1 MKFSKI
7 ISYLLH
13 PILMPIIVLYIGIN
27 NVDYLYLI
35 FHNYSNNLYVII
47 LTFTMVLPLIS
58 AILFIKSGRV
68 ESLEMRKKEERR
80 GPLFVSALIM
90 IIGFLFFYYPI
101 AKLSVHL
108 SAIYILSIILLF
120 FAFLITKRWKISLH
134 MLGIG
139 GATGAFIA
147 LNYIFGG
154 IYYFV
159 VLFFFLSGLLAF
171 SRLDQKAHNAS
182 QVYVG
187 FVLGCVFQSL
197 FIVYYSSI
205 ISTISILRSSI
216 ASLL

>member
-35 FHNYSNNLYVII
+35 FRNYSNTLYVII

-58 AILFIKSGRV
+58 AILFVKSGRV

-90 IIGFLFFYYPI
+90 GIGFFKFYLI
-101 AKLSVHL
+101 SKLSFHL
-108 SAIYILSIILLF
+108 SAIYISSIILLF

>member
-7 ISYLLH
+7 LSYLLH
-13 PILMPIIVLYIGIN
+13 PILMPIIVLYIAIN
-27 NVDYLYLI
+27 NVDYFYLI
-35 FHNYSNNLYVII
+35 FHNYSNTLYLII

-58 AILFIKSGRV
+58 AILFVKLGRV
-68 ESLEMRKKEERR
+68 ESLEMRKRKERR
-80 GPLFVSALIM
+80 GPLFISILIM
-90 IIGFLFFYYPI
+90 IIGFSIFYSI
-101 AKLSVHL
+101 AKLSSHL
-108 SAIYILSIILLF
+108 SAIYISSIILLF
-120 FAFLITKRWKISLH
+120 FSFLITIRWKISLH

-139 GATGAFIA
+139 GATGTFIA

-154 IYYFV
+154 IYCCV

-171 SRLDQKAHNAS
+171 SRLDEKAHNAS

-197 FIVYYSSI
+197 FIVNYSSI

>member
-7 ISYLLH
+7 LSYLLH

-27 NVDYLYLI
+27 NVDYFYLI
-35 FHNYSNNLYVII
+35 FYNYSNNLYLII
-47 LTFTMVLPLIS
+47 LAFTMALPLIS
-58 AILFIKSGRV
+58 AILFVKLGRV
-68 ESLEMRKKEERR
+68 ESLAMRKRKERR
-80 GPLFVSALIM
+80 GPLFISILIM
-90 IIGFLFFYYPI
+90 IIGFPIFYSI
-101 AKLSVHL
+101 AKLSPHL
-108 SAIYILSIILLF
+108 SAIYISSIILLF
-120 FAFLITKRWKISLH
+120 FSFLITIRWKISLH
-134 MLGIG
+134 MMGIG
-139 GATGAFIA
+139 GATGTFIA

-154 IYYFV
+154 IYYFIF
-159 VLFFFLSGLLAF
+159 LFFALSGLLAF
-171 SRLDQKAHNAS
+171 SRLDQKAHNES

>member
-13 PILMPIIVLYIGIN
+13 PILTPIIVLYIGIN

-47 LTFTMVLPLIS
+47 LTFTMALPLIS
-58 AILFIKSGRV
+58 SILFVKSGRV
-68 ESLEMRKKEERR
+68 ESLEMRKRKERR
-80 GPLFVSALIM
+80 GPLFISILIM
-90 IIGFLFFYYPI
+90 IIGFPIFYSI
-101 AKLSVHL
+101 AKLSSHL
-108 SAIYILSIILLF
+108 SAIYISSIILLF
-120 FAFLITKRWKISLH
+120 FSFLITIRWKISLH
-134 MLGIG
+134 MLGVG
-139 GATGAFIA
+139 GATGTFIA

-159 VLFFFLSGLLAF
+159 ILFFFLSGLLAF
-171 SRLDQKAHNAS
+171 ARLDQKAHNAS

-197 FIVYYSSI
+197 FIVHYSSI
-205 ISTISILRSSI
+205 ISTISILRSNI

>member
-13 PILMPIIVLYIGIN
+13 PILMPIIVLYLGIN
-27 NVDYLYLI
+27 NVDYFYLI

-58 AILFIKSGRV
+58 SILFVKLGRV

-80 GPLFVSALIM
+80 GPLFMSALIM
-90 IIGFLFFYYPI
+90 IIGFPIFYSI
-101 AKLSVHL
+101 AKLSFHL
-108 SAIYILSIILLF
+108 SSIYISSIILLF

-139 GATGAFIA
+139 GATGTFIA

-159 VLFFFLSGLLAF
+159 ILFLFLSGLLAF

-182 QVYVG
+182 QVYIG

-197 FIVYYSSI
+197 FIVNYSSI

>member
-7 ISYLLH
+7 LSYLLH

-27 NVDYLYLI
+27 NVDYFYLI
-35 FHNYSNNLYVII
+35 FYNYSNNLYLII
-47 LTFTMVLPLIS
+47 LAFTMALPLIS
-58 AILFIKSGRV
+58 AILFVNSGRV

-80 GPLFVSALIM
+80 GPLFMSALIM
-90 IIGFLFFYYPI
+90 GIGFPIFYSI
-101 AKLSVHL
+101 AKLSFHL
-108 SAIYILSIILLF
+108 SSIYISSIILLS
-120 FAFLITKRWKISLH
+120 FAFLITIRWKISLH
-134 MLGIG
+134 MLGVG
-139 GATGAFIA
+139 GATGTFIA

-159 VLFFFLSGLLAF
+159 ILFLFLSGLLAF
-171 SRLDQKAHNAS
+171 ARLDQKAHNES

-197 FIVYYSSI
+197 FIVNYSSI
-205 ISTISILRSSI
+205 ISTISILRSNI

>member
-7 ISYLLH
+7 LSYLLH

-27 NVDYLYLI
+27 NVDYFYLI
-35 FHNYSNNLYVII
+35 FHNYSNTLYLII
-47 LTFTMVLPLIS
+47 LAFTMVFPLIS
-58 AILFIKSGRV
+58 AILFVKLGRV
-68 ESLEMRKKEERR
+68 ESLEMRKRKERR
-80 GPLFVSALIM
+80 GPLFISILIM
-90 IIGFLFFYYPI
+90 IIGFPIFYSI
-101 AKLSVHL
+101 AKLSPHL
-108 SAIYILSIILLF
+108 SAIYISSIILLF
-120 FAFLITKRWKISLH
+120 FSFLITIRWKISLH
-134 MLGIG
+134 MMGIG
-139 GATGAFIA
+139 GATGTFIA

-154 IYYFV
+154 IYYFIF
-159 VLFFFLSGLLAF
+159 LFFALSGLLAF
-171 SRLDQKAHNAS
+171 SRLDQKAHNES

>member
-7 ISYLLH
+7 LSYLLH

-35 FHNYSNNLYVII
+35 FRNYSNTLYVII

-58 AILFIKSGRV
+58 AILFVKSGRV

-90 IIGFLFFYYPI
+90 GIGFFKFYLI
-101 AKLSVHL
+101 SKLSFHL
-108 SAIYILSIILLF
+108 SAIYISSIILLI
-120 FAFLITKRWKISLH
+120 FAFLITIRWKISLH

-139 GATGAFIA
+139 GATGTFIA

-154 IYYFV
+154 IYYLIL
-159 VLFFFLSGLLAF
+159 LFLALSGLLAF
-171 SRLDQKAHNAS
+171 ARLDQKAHNAS

-187 FVLGCVFQSL
+187 FVLGCIFQSL
-197 FIVYYSSI
+197 FIINYSSI

>member
-7 ISYLLH
+7 LSFLLH

-27 NVDYLYLI
+27 NVDYFYLI
-35 FHNYSNNLYVII
+35 FHNYSNTLYLII
-47 LTFTMVLPLIS
+47 LAFTMVLPLIS
-58 AILFIKSGRV
+58 AILFVKLGRV
-68 ESLEMRKKEERR
+68 ESLEMRKRKDRR
-80 GPLFVSALIM
+80 GPLFISILIM
-90 IIGFLFFYYPI
+90 IIGFPIFYSI
-101 AKLSVHL
+101 AKLSPHL
-108 SAIYILSIILLF
+108 SAIYISSIILLF
-120 FAFLITKRWKISLH
+120 FSFLITIRWKISLH

-139 GATGAFIA
+139 VATGTFIA

-154 IYYFV
+154 IYYFIF
-159 VLFFFLSGLLAF
+159 LFFALSGLLAF
-171 SRLDQKAHNAS
+171 SRLDQKAHNKS

-197 FIVYYSSI
+197 FIVNYSSI

>member
-58 AILFIKSGRV
+58 AILFVKLRRV

-80 GPLFVSALIM
+80 GPLFMSALIM
-90 IIGFLFFYYPI
+90 IIGFPIFYSI
-101 AKLSVHL
+101 AKLSFHL
-108 SAIYILSIILLF
+108 SSIYISSIILLF

-139 GATGAFIA
+139 GATGTFIA

-159 VLFFFLSGLLAF
+159 VLFLFLSGLLAF
-171 SRLDQKAHNAS
+171 SRLDQKAHNES

-197 FIVYYSSI
+197 FIVNYSSI

>member
-7 ISYLLH
+7 LSYLLH

-27 NVDYLYLI
+27 NVDYFYLI
-35 FHNYSNNLYVII
+35 FHNYSNTLYLII
-47 LTFTMVLPLIS
+47 LAFTMVLPLIS
-58 AILFIKSGRV
+58 AILFVKLGRV
-68 ESLEMRKKEERR
+68 ESLEMRKRKERR
-80 GPLFVSALIM
+80 GPLFISILIM
-90 IIGFLFFYYPI
+90 IIGFPIFYSI
-101 AKLSVHL
+101 AKLSPHL
-108 SAIYILSIILLF
+108 SAIYISSIILLF
-120 FAFLITKRWKISLH
+120 FSFLITIRWKISLH

-139 GATGAFIA
+139 GATGTFIA

-154 IYYFV
+154 IYYFIF
-159 VLFFFLSGLLAF
+159 LFFALSGLLAF
-171 SRLDQKAHNAS
+171 SRIDQKAHNES

-197 FIVYYSSI
+197 FIVNYSSI

>member
-58 AILFIKSGRV
+58 SILFVKSGRV

-90 IIGFLFFYYPI
+90 GIGFFKFYLI
-101 AKLSVHL
+101 SKLSFHL
-108 SAIYILSIILLF
+108 SAIYISSIILLF

>member
-7 ISYLLH
+7 LSYLLH

-27 NVDYLYLI
+27 NVDYFYLI
-35 FHNYSNNLYVII
+35 FHNYSNTLYIII

-58 AILFIKSGRV
+58 AILFVKLGRV
-68 ESLEMRKKEERR
+68 ESLAMRKRKERR
-80 GPLFVSALIM
+80 GPLFISILIM
-90 IIGFLFFYYPI
+90 IIGFPIFYSI
-101 AKLSVHL
+101 AKLSPHL
-108 SAIYILSIILLF
+108 SAIYISSIILLF
-120 FAFLITKRWKISLH
+120 FSFLITIRWKISLH
-134 MLGIG
+134 MMGIG
-139 GATGAFIA
+139 GATGTFIA

-154 IYYFV
+154 IYYFIF
-159 VLFFFLSGLLAF
+159 LFFALSGLLAF
-171 SRLDQKAHNAS
+171 SRLDQKAHNES

>member
-1 MKFSKI
+1 MNFSKI

-13 PILMPIIVLYIGIN
+13 PILMPIIVLYLGIN
-27 NVDYLYLI
+27 NVDYFYLI
-35 FHNYSNNLYVII
+35 FYNYSNNLYLII

-58 AILFIKSGRV
+58 AILFVKSGRV

-90 IIGFLFFYYPI
+90 GIGFFKFYLI
-101 AKLSVHL
+101 SKLSFHL
-108 SAIYILSIILLF
+108 SAIYISSIILLI
-120 FAFLITKRWKISLH
+120 FAFLITIRWKISLH

-139 GATGAFIA
+139 GATGTFIA

-154 IYYFV
+154 IYYLIL
-159 VLFFFLSGLLAF
+159 LFLALSGLLAF
-171 SRLDQKAHNAS
+171 ARLDQKAHNAS

-187 FVLGCVFQSL
+187 FVLGCIFQSL
-197 FIVYYSSI
+197 FIINYSSI

>member
-13 PILMPIIVLYIGIN
+13 PILIPIIVLYIGIN

-58 AILFIKSGRV
+58 AILFVKSGRV

-90 IIGFLFFYYPI
+90 GIGFFKFYLI
-101 AKLSVHL
+101 SKLSFHL
-108 SAIYILSIILLF
+108 SAIYISSIILLI
-120 FAFLITKRWKISLH
+120 FAFLITIRWKISLH

-139 GATGAFIA
+139 GATGTFIA

-154 IYYFV
+154 IYYLIL
-159 VLFFFLSGLLAF
+159 LFLALSGLLAF
-171 SRLDQKAHNAS
+171 ARLDQKAHNAS

-187 FVLGCVFQSL
+187 FVLGCIFQSL
-197 FIVYYSSI
+197 FIINYSSI
-205 ISTISILRSSI
+205 ISTISILRSNI

>member
-7 ISYLLH
+7 LSYLLH

-27 NVDYLYLI
+27 NVDYFYLI
-35 FHNYSNNLYVII
+35 FHNYSNTLYIII

-58 AILFIKSGRV
+58 AILFVKLGRV
-68 ESLEMRKKEERR
+68 ESLEMRKRKKRR
-80 GPLFVSALIM
+80 GPLFISILIM
-90 IIGFLFFYYPI
+90 IIGFPIFYSI
-101 AKLSVHL
+101 AKLSSHL
-108 SAIYILSIILLF
+108 SAIYISSIILLF
-120 FAFLITKRWKISLH
+120 FSFLITIRWKISLH
-134 MLGIG
+134 MLGVG
-139 GATGAFIA
+139 GATGTFIA

-159 VLFFFLSGLLAF
+159 VLFIFLSGLLAF
-171 SRLDQKAHNAS
+171 ARLDQKAHNAS

-187 FVLGCVFQSL
+187 FVIGCVFQSL

>member
-7 ISYLLH
+7 LSYLLH
-13 PILMPIIVLYIGIN
+13 PILMPIIVLYIVIN
-27 NVDYLYLI
+27 NVDYFYLI
-35 FHNYSNNLYVII
+35 FYNYSNNLYLII

-58 AILFIKSGRV
+58 AILFVKSGRV

-90 IIGFLFFYYPI
+90 GIGFFKFYLI
-101 AKLSVHL
+101 SKLSFHL
-108 SAIYILSIILLF
+108 SAIYISSIILLI
-120 FAFLITKRWKISLH
+120 FAFLITIRWKISLH

-139 GATGAFIA
+139 GATGTFIA

-154 IYYFV
+154 IYYLIL
-159 VLFFFLSGLLAF
+159 LFLALSGLLAF
-171 SRLDQKAHNAS
+171 ARLDQKAHNAS

-197 FIVYYSSI
+197 FIVNYSSI

>member
-27 NVDYLYLI
+27 NVDYFYLI

-58 AILFIKSGRV
+58 AILFVKLGRV

-90 IIGFLFFYYPI
+90 GIGFPKFYLI
-101 AKLSVHL
+101 SKLSFHL
-108 SAIYILSIILLF
+108 SAIYISSIILLS
-120 FAFLITKRWKISLH
+120 FAFLITIRWKISLH

-139 GATGAFIA
+139 GATGTFIA

-159 VLFFFLSGLLAF
+159 VLFIFLSGLLAF
-171 SRLDQKAHNAS
+171 SRLDQKVHNES